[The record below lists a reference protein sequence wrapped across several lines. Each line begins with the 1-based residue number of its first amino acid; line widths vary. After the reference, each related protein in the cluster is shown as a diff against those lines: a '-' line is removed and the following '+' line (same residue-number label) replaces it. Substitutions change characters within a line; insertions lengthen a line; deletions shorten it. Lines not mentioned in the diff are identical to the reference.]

1 MFPTLFRLPLP
12 IVGPVTIHTYG
23 VLLVVSFLVAILVAR
38 RLARREGLDP
48 DYVVDAGVYA
58 ILAAL
63 VGAKALLL
71 VVDWDF
77 YSRQFRAIADE
88 GGGAVGAALDGV
100 LGGLAPYVGALA
112 SLGLSLLQAGGV
124 FYGGFIAAVLM
135 ALWYLRRHSLSTWKV
150 ADVAAPSIALGHA
163 FGRLG
168 CFAAGCCYGIA
179 TDLPWGVTFT
189 DTYAGT
195 LVGVPLNIP
204 LHPTQLYEAATNL
217 LLFAGLL
224 WFYRRKQFDGQVF
237 WVYVL
242 SYSALRFFHEFLRGD
257 PRGALFGDALSTSQF
272 IAILAATVAL
282 GMLARL
288 RQRQERMEPAESPS

>member
-1 MFPTLFRLPLP
+1 MFPTLFRVPVPGLGPL
-12 IVGPVTIHTYG
+12 TIHTYG

-38 RLARREGLDP
+38 RLARREGIDP

-63 VGAKALLL
+63 VGAKLLLL

-77 YSRQFRAIADE
+77 YSRQFTSISE
-88 GGGAVGAALDGV
+88 SGGGVVGVALDGM
-100 LGGLAPYVGALA
+100 LGGLAPYAGALA
-112 SLGLSLLQAGGV
+112 SLGMSLLQAGGV
-124 FYGGFIAAVLM
+124 FYGGFIAAVAV
-135 ALWYLRRHSLSTWKV
+135 ALWYLRKHQLPAWKV
-150 ADVAAPSIALGHA
+150 ADLAAPSIALGHA

-168 CFAAGCCYGIA
+168 CFAAGCCYGIS

-204 LHPTQLYEAATNL
+204 LHPTQLYEAITNL
-217 LLFAGLL
+217 MLFAALL

-242 SYSALRFFHEFLRGD
+242 SYSVLRFLHEFLRGD
-257 PRGALFGDALSTSQF
+257 PRGTLFGGALSTSQF

-288 RQRQERMEPAESPS
+288 RQRQQPMEPAESHS